1 MTEAPQSVYACHC
14 RDCQRLTSSAFSMG
28 VVVPE
33 TAFKLGGVEPRALQ
47 RLADSGR
54 TSTRWVCPDCGSW
67 IAGLILGVVLS
78 RPGWMER
85 YVPAELRDAARSTLT
100 AFGFSCAGLMFV
112 LVAMNPLLVV
122 AVDPMTWAPFHLFV
136 RPTSMVVLFLIEHA
150 HLRLARARPHLDLA
164 DGAVVEGGSDRGN

>member
-1 MTEAPQSVYACHC
+1 MIYAFANG
-14 RDCQRLTSSAFSMG
+14 QVAAFG
-28 VVVPE
+28 
-33 TAFKLGGVEPRALQ
+33 TAMLLRQNPRIMFKPTLGQ
-47 RLADSGR
+47 
-54 TSTRWVCPDCGSW
+54 
-67 IAGLILGVVLS
+67 LIPGAVML